1 MENLMMVLPTPIL
14 QTFLHIP
21 MPAIK
26 TGMIVLM
33 YADAHHMTINQ
44 THRRIYE
51 INARWSRRYYNNQL
65 KGHRQVPCNYKA
77 R

>member
-1 MENLMMVLPTPIL
+1 MVLPTPIL

-51 INARWSRRYYNNQL
+51 INARGSQRYYKNQL